1 MRSEPVLV
9 AGGIAG
15 GIILLIV
22 SFLAMMVSLEVW
34 QLTPAQ
40 IVTIR
45 DFAAAL
51 VGLTALIVALPVVTA
66 WFANRKVQKTI
77 KETMTPLAD
86 PRAPDGEELTR
97 GDGSPALK
105 ARE

>member
-1 MRSEPVLV
+1 MKSEPVMV

-34 QLTPAQ
+34 QLTPEQ
-40 IVTIR
+40 IAKIR

-51 VGLTALIVALPVVTA
+51 VGLTVLIVATPVVTA
-66 WFANRKVQKTI
+66 WFARKKV
-77 KETMTPLAD
+77 TPLSK
-86 PRAPDGEELTR
+86 PRDIDKTPLTR
-97 GDGSPALK
+97 EDGSPALK
-105 ARE
+105 EREDWRQ

>member
-1 MRSEPVLV
+1 MTREPVLV

-22 SFLAMMVSLEVW
+22 SFVAMMVSLEVW

-66 WFANRKVQKTI
+66 WFARKKV
-77 KETMTPLAD
+77 TPLAD